1 MQVQPSEGSY
11 PRTDDSD
18 SEEEEDEEEEE
29 QQMLDGLRRS
39 TTNQRRSAYKVQRK
53 VSSFSCLGRSG
64 RDQQL
69 LLTASFLA
77 GQQR

>member
-1 MQVQPSEGSY
+1 MQPSEGSY

-39 TTNQRRSAYKVQRK
+39 TTNQRRNAYKVQRK
-53 VSSFSCLGRSG
+53 VSSFSFCWSG
-64 RDQQL
+64 RIRQL
-69 LLTASFLA
+69 LLAASLLA